1 MDTFKRFVEIS
12 TCLVNL
18 INKTDLVRRL
28 WLDNYFYGTNFSLQH
43 QKENNQFIIGGGW
56 NTYEGKHF
64 GEIKWAQVKGAV
76 PVDHRWYELTADKN
90 DFSLFTKWTEQ
101 WNSKWLSF
109 FDVQFRSIR
118 YTINGFRNTPSLQVK
133 NNYGFFNPKF
143 GLTYSGKN
151 WTAYASYAFAAHEPN
166 RDDFEANN
174 NEQPRSEKLND
185 LEIGIEKK
193 NTGYGFSAN
202 IYFMKYKDQ
211 LVLTGKINDVGA
223 YTRINIPNSYRAG
236 LELQGRLD
244 VTDWFNIMAN
254 ATFSTNKIKNYTE
267 YLDDYDNGGQQSIKY
282 KKTDIA
288 FSPNIIAGGNINFQP
303 VKNLEL
309 SLIGKYAAR
318 QFLDNTA
325 QKSRSLDPFY
335 TQDIRLSYLLENKF
349 FKTTHL
355 ILQMNNVFNKKYEP
369 NGYTYSYIY
378 NQQVTTE
385 NFYFP
390 MAGLNFFAT
399 INIKF

>member
-1 MDTFKRFVEIS
+1 
-12 TCLVNL
+12 
-18 INKTDLVRRL
+18 
-28 WLDNYFYGTNFSLQH
+28 
-43 QKENNQFIIGGGW
+43 
-56 NTYEGKHF
+56 
-64 GEIKWAQVKGAV
+64 
-76 PVDHRWYELTADKN
+76 
-90 DFSLFTKWTEQ
+90 
-101 WNSKWLSF
+101 
-109 FDVQFRSIR
+109 
-118 YTINGFRNTPSLQVK
+118 
-133 NNYGFFNPKF
+133 
-143 GLTYSGKN
+143 
-151 WTAYASYAFAAHEPN
+151 
-166 RDDFEANN
+166 
-174 NEQPRSEKLND
+174 
-185 LEIGIEKK
+185 
-193 NTGYGFSAN
+193 
-202 IYFMKYKDQ
+202 MKYKDQ

-303 VKNLEL
+303 LKNLEF
-309 SLIGKYAAR
+309 SLIGKYADR